1 MPRCPSCGG
10 DAADP
15 NYRQQR
21 IEPKADRDGV
31 TVTAT
36 TSQRYWMV
44 VCPHCDAVLGTVEDR
59 RK

>member
-1 MPRCPSCGG
+1 MPTCASCGR
-10 DAADP
+10 DAGDP
-15 NYRQQR
+15 NYSQKR

-44 VCPHCDAVLGTVEDR
+44 LCPHCDAVLGTVEDR
-59 RK
+59 R